1 MEKLTV
7 STARMGIAAFMKT
20 ETRSETGERADII
33 KQKEFRTHEGDVR
46 CARGLTGYGRVESE
60 SLQAGQLFAPG
71 LLHAVAEDALPGVQL
86 QQLDAPQ
93 QLIGLL

>member
-33 KQKEFRTHEGDVR
+33 KQKEFKTHEGDVHE
-46 CARGLTGYGRVESE
+46 A
-60 SLQAGQLFAPG
+60 
-71 LLHAVAEDALPGVQL
+71 LLDMDV
-86 QQLDAPQ
+86 
-93 QLIGLL
+93 